1 MTVCPMNYQPP
12 ARTGETL
19 PAPKDTD
26 VEPLYLR
33 YVPTSIGRIF
43 THIRSFKANYGLFP
57 NRIMMSESFASELAY
72 DLCAASASSIKYS
85 GKPIVKPETFI
96 FNMRVH
102 IVPDEYLPIPFE
114 VSCGMEMILP
124 TDMAYIAR
132 RRMKLAEYYS
142 SKYASIDFA
151 NHIALPAL

>member
-1 MTVCPMNYQPP
+1 MNI
-12 ARTGETL
+12 
-19 PAPKDTD
+19 APYENLTPEERERK
-26 VEPLYLR
+26 VALR
-33 YVPTSIGRIF
+33 HIPRSVYRIGMHMKVF
-43 THIRSFKANYGLFP
+43 HDNYGGLFP
-57 NRIMMSESFASELAY
+57 NRILMSESFARELAY
-72 DLCAASASSIKYS
+72 DLVQSID
-85 GKPIVKPETFI
+85 GHIRFNGQPIVRPDTYI

-132 RRMKLAEYYS
+132 RRMKLADYYS

>member
-1 MTVCPMNYQPP
+1 MNI
-12 ARTGETL
+12 
-19 PAPKDTD
+19 APYENLTPEEREQK
-26 VEPLYLR
+26 VVLR
-33 YVPTSIGRIF
+33 HIPRSVHQIGMHMKVF
-43 THIRSFKANYGLFP
+43 HDNYGGLFP
-57 NRIMMSESFASELAY
+57 NRILMSESFARELAY
-72 DLCAASASSIKYS
+72 DIVSSIE
-85 GKPIVKPETFI
+85 GHIRFNGTPIVKPDTYI

>member
-1 MTVCPMNYQPP
+1 MNI
-12 ARTGETL
+12 
-19 PAPKDTD
+19 APYENLTPEEREQK
-26 VEPLYLR
+26 VSLR
-33 YVPTSIGRIF
+33 YIPRSVNRIGVHMKVF
-43 THIRSFKANYGLFP
+43 HDNYGGLFP
-57 NRIMMSESFASELAY
+57 NRILMSESFALELAY
-72 DLCAASASSIKYS
+72 DLVQSIDGNIRFT
-85 GKPIVKPETFI
+85 GKPIVKPDTYI

-124 TDMAYIAR
+124 TDMAYIER
-132 RRMKLAEYYS
+132 RRRRLAEHYS

>member
-1 MTVCPMNYQPP
+1 MNI
-12 ARTGETL
+12 
-19 PAPKDTD
+19 APYENLTPEELQQNKIR
-26 VEPLYLR
+26 LLR
-33 YVPTSIGRIF
+33 IPKSVHRIML
-43 THIRSFKANYGLFP
+43 HIKAFHDNYGGLFP
-57 NRIMMSESFASELAY
+57 NRILMSESFARELAY
-72 DLCAASASSIKYS
+72 DLVQSID
-85 GKPIVKPETFI
+85 GHIRFNGQPIVRPDTYI

>member
-1 MTVCPMNYQPP
+1 MNIAPYENLTPEEREQKV
-12 ARTGETL
+12 TL
-19 PAPKDTD
+19 RHIPRS
-26 VEPLYLR
+26 VHR
-33 YVPTSIGRIF
+33 IGMHMKVF
-43 THIRSFKANYGLFP
+43 HDNYGGLFP
-57 NRIMMSESFASELAY
+57 NRILMSESFARELAY
-72 DLCAASASSIKYS
+72 DLVQSIE
-85 GKPIVKPETFI
+85 GHIRFNGTPIVKPDTYI

-114 VSCGMEMILP
+114 ISCGMEMILP

>member
-1 MTVCPMNYQPP
+1 MNI
-12 ARTGETL
+12 
-19 PAPKDTD
+19 APYENLTPEEREQK
-26 VEPLYLR
+26 VVLR
-33 YVPTSIGRIF
+33 HIPRSVHRIRM
-43 THIRSFKANYGLFP
+43 HIKVFHDNYGGLFP
-57 NRIMMSESFASELAY
+57 NRILMSESFARELAY
-72 DLCAASASSIKYS
+72 DLVQSID
-85 GKPIVKPETFI
+85 GHIRFNNTPIVKPDTYI

-151 NHIALPAL
+151 NHIALPD